1 MPILLYGVG
10 AVAFVIGVAA
20 IGFGIPNNEFGIGN
34 TLIVA
39 GMTAATGGL
48 IVLALGVVVTQL
60 QRIADTLGN
69 RAPVR
74 TSRPFET
81 FEQAAPTAPA
91 QPQAGPARV
100 AFPPRP
106 KAEPKQDFKQDFRP
120 ESRPEQRPEPRA
132 DYRLD
137 AAPEAGA
144 RDPFAPEPRMDA
156 PGAPFRDRTSEYY
169 APSLSNPDEPPVTV
183 ADEVYLS
190 PLHPAAPPAPAF
202 FRTLDT
208 NANRRPADTSA
219 ERRPGDTSADRDEH
233 FAPPPST
240 RPPNTYF
247 DSMWPAEPKSQE
259 PKSPEQRV
267 PEARPNE
274 PKQPVQKSAELQWP
288 DAKRSEQL
296 PGKAR
301 TPKKPA
307 AADDTREAA
316 SERGHDDHAE
326 PAEHDAGAHAVAILK
341 SGVVDGM
348 GYTLYVD
355 GSIEAELPQGTLRFA
370 SINEL
375 RGHLEKTM

>member
-1 MPILLYGVG
+1 MPILLYSVG

-60 QRIADTLGN
+60 QRIADALGT
-69 RAPVR
+69 RAPLR

-81 FEQAAPTAPA
+81 FEPAAAA
-91 QPQAGPARV
+91 QPQAGPSRV

-106 KAEPKQDFKQDFRP
+106 KAEAKQDTRP
-120 ESRPEQRPEPRA
+120 DSRAEQRPEARA

-156 PGAPFRDRTSEYY
+156 PGAPFRDRTSDYY

-190 PLHPAAPPAPAF
+190 PLHPAAPPPPAF
-202 FRTLDT
+202 FRSLDP
-208 NANRRPADTSA
+208 NADRRPAAPGADRRPADT
-219 ERRPGDTSADRDEH
+219 GADRDEH
-233 FAPPPST
+233 VAPPPST
-240 RPPNTYF
+240 RPPNAYF
-247 DSMWPAEPKSQE
+247 DAMWPAEA
-259 PKSPEQRV
+259 KSPEPRSAEQKL
-267 PEARPNE
+267 PESKSLE
-274 PKQPVQKSAELQWP
+274 QKLPGQKPAELQWP
-288 DAKRSEQL
+288 DARRNEQI

-301 TPKKPA
+301 TPLKPPA
-307 AADDTREAA
+307 ADEPRDAA
-316 SERGHDDHAE
+316 SGHGAD
-326 PAEHDAGAHAVAILK
+326 EHGQPSEQDTGTHAVAILK

-375 RGHLEKTM
+375 RGHLEKTL